1 FVFPNDFP
9 ALTEDAG
16 DGDPAT
22 PAAAAAADDV
32 FRAETE
38 AGTARV
44 FCFSERH
51 DLSLGALPVGR
62 IRDVVDLWAGQS
74 AELGAT
80 YRWVQVFENR
90 GEAMGASNPHPHGQ
104 VWAGTALPVEAA
116 REDATQLAWSERT
129 GRRRVADVFERERG
143 GPRVVVERAG
153 WLATVPFWATWPY
166 ELLPRPEPPVGGVR
180 ELDEPSRN
188 GLAATLHE
196 LLGRLDG
203 LFARPFPY
211 SMGWHQ

>member
-116 REDATQLAWSERT
+116 REDATQRARIARTRRKLLSAARVARSNRPKAACRSVRARARRPTRRGHWSGMA
-129 GRRRVADVFERERG
+129 GRRAVLGDVAVRG
-143 GPRVVVERAG
+143 
-153 WLATVPFWATWPY
+153 
-166 ELLPRPEPPVGGVR
+166 
-180 ELDEPSRN
+180 
-188 GLAATLHE
+188 AA
-196 LLGRLDG
+196 
-203 LFARPFPY
+203 P
-211 SMGWHQ
+211 